1 MVDSRFGKPSRFVH
15 LSNVQCSG
23 EESKLADCTDSFS
36 QQDST
41 TIVDHIDVAGV
52 ICINPSKQCLIGNCY
67 ADNSCK
73 LYIYVV
79 HNGGAILLRERICSA
94 VSKFTLFSRALHITQ
109 VNKPAWFTKSRIYH
123 SFRSCTYRR

>member
-23 EESKLADCTDSFS
+23 EESKLADCTTDSFS

-52 ICINPSKQCLIGNCY
+52 ICINPSNTAVPTRQSMATMPTRSSTTAPTADQRFQTVQLTLYGVIGVM
-67 ADNSCK
+67 AV
-73 LYIYVV
+73 LLVV
-79 HNGGAILLRERICSA
+79 GLLVI
-94 VSKFTLFSRALHITQ
+94 IM
-109 VNKPAWFTKSRIYH
+109 
-123 SFRSCTYRR
+123 

>member
-23 EESKLADCTDSFS
+23 EESKLANCTTDSFS

-52 ICINPSKQCLIGNCY
+52 ICINPSNTAVPTKQSTATIPTITSSTDSTDHSLQTLHGVIGFM
-67 ADNSCK
+67 A
-73 LYIYVV
+73 V
-79 HNGGAILLRERICSA
+79 LLVAGLLVI
-94 VSKFTLFSRALHITQ
+94 IM
-109 VNKPAWFTKSRIYH
+109 
-123 SFRSCTYRR
+123 